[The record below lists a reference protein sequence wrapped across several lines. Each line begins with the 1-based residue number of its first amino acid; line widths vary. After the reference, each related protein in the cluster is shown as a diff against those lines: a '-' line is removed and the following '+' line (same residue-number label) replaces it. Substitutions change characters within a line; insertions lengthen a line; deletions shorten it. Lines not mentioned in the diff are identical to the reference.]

1 MRSGEQIRSAL
12 VKFADRWQGY
22 SGTERSEAQTF
33 LNELFECYGR
43 NRKDAGAV
51 FEDAHASTGIMDLHL
66 PGQLIVEMKA
76 PKEGTRLPQHRKQ
89 ALDYWHN
96 SADVATERP
105 APRFVVLCSFQRFEI
120 WEPGK
125 YPNAPLMEFG
135 LADLPDRYESLM
147 VLAGEEPLFQHSSKE
162 LTRSAAVAVARIYQ
176 GLLDREAAA
185 PESIQRFI
193 LQMVWL
199 FFAEDFDMIEGR
211 PTEQTLKFLTE
222 VGEVWSSYLMLGG
235 LFTSLNDPDDHGR
248 RGVLK
253 GTQYVNGDLFNKP
266 ALVHLTR
273 EEAAELL
280 EICRYDWRQVDPTIF
295 GSLIEGFLSSDRSA
309 LGAHYT
315 HEVDILKIVRP
326 TIVKPWRARIDAVT
340 TPDEGVALLDELCR
354 FRVLDPACGCGNFL
368 YVAYRE
374 LRHLEHTLKERITS
388 LAKASGLPVPTELPY
403 FPLRNM
409 QGIDVV
415 PMATAVARVT
425 LWMGHRQMIEK
436 YGAAEPPLPLVS
448 LASIRTADALR
459 VPWPETD
466 CIVGNPPFLGSQFMR
481 DAHGDDYLKWL
492 TITFK
497 VGIKDFCVYWFRRAH
512 QHLKPGQRAGL
523 VGTNSISQNRA
534 RSVSLEYVTS
544 NGGVIT
550 DAVSSQTWPGEA
562 KVHVSLVNWVNAPT
576 KPPTEFMLDNKPVS
590 GITAELRPP
599 ELSTG
604 DAPALPA
611 NKGRCFQGMTPVGEG
626 FILSD
631 VEAKTLLV
639 ATDADYRDVVR
650 PYLIGEDIAD
660 HPEQRPGRWIIDFGH
675 RPLELAM
682 KYPAAIKIVRER
694 VKPVRETNRDRFR
707 RENWWRF
714 GRPYTA
720 VRDALSGLPRY
731 IGAGRVGKRLLLTWC
746 DAWTC
751 PSDLV
756 YVFAFDD
763 DYSMGVLSSFTH
775 SAFAWSQSSTL
786 KRDIRYTPTSAF
798 LPFPWPYP
806 VTDEQ
811 RERVAEASR
820 RMIARRQ
827 EICAEE
833 QIGLTRLYNLVDDGA
848 YADLR
853 KLHRDLDE
861 AVAAC
866 YGWPKSIAQDKDEI
880 SRRLMALN
888 AEIVAGQR
896 PYDPFAGRD
905 GQSIAQQLGL
915 PVA

>member
-12 VKFADRWQGY
+12 VKFVGRWQGY
-22 SGTERSEAQTF
+22 AGTERAEAQTF

-43 NRKDAGAV
+43 DRKDAGAA
-51 FEDAHASTGIMDLHL
+51 FEDAHSSTGIMDLHL

-76 PKEGTRLPQHRKQ
+76 PKETARLAQHRKQ

-96 SADVATERP
+96 SADVTAGRP

-125 YPNAPLMEFG
+125 YPNAPLMAFA
-135 LADLPDRYESLM
+135 LAELPDRYESLM
-147 VLAGEEPLFQHSSKE
+147 VLAGDEPLFHYSSKG
-162 LTRSAAVAVARIYQ
+162 LTTVAAVAVAKVYQ
-176 GLLDREAAA
+176 GLLDREAAP

-199 FFAEDFDMIEGR
+199 FFAEDYNMIEGR
-211 PTEQTLKFLTE
+211 PTEQTLTFLTQ

-248 RGVLK
+248 QGVLK
-253 GTQYVNGDLFNKP
+253 GTRYVNGDLFNKP
-266 ALVHLTR
+266 ALVHLKK

-280 EICRYDWRQVDPTIF
+280 EISKYDWRQVDPTIF
-295 GSLIEGFLSSDRSA
+295 GSLIEGFLSGDRSA

-315 HEVDILKIVRP
+315 HEIDILKIVRP

-374 LRHLEHTLKERITS
+374 LRHLEHTLKERIAA
-388 LAKASGLPVPTELPY
+388 LAKASGLPVPTGLPY
-403 FPLRNM
+403 FPLSNM

-448 LASIRTADALR
+448 LGSIRTTDALR
-459 VPWPETD
+459 ATWPETD

-481 DAHGDDYLKWL
+481 DAHGDDYLRWL
-492 TITFK
+492 NSTFK
-497 VGIKDFCVYWFRRAH
+497 VGVKDFCVYWFRRAH

-523 VGTNSISQNRA
+523 VGTNSIAQNRA
-534 RSVSLEYVTS
+534 RSASLEYVTS
-544 NGGVIT
+544 NSGVIT

-562 KVHVSLVNWVNAPT
+562 KVHVSLVNWVKSPAE
-576 KPPTEFMLDNKPVS
+576 PPTEFNLDNKQVS

-599 ELSTG
+599 EQSTA

-611 NKGRCFQGMTPVGEG
+611 NKERCFQGMTPVGEG
-626 FILSD
+626 FILT
-631 VEAKTLLV
+631 EAEATALL
-639 ATDADYRDVVR
+639 ASREANYREVVR

-660 HPEQRPGRWIIDFGH
+660 DPGQRPGRWIIDFGQ

-682 KYPAAIKIVRER
+682 KYPAALKIVRER
-694 VKPVRETNRDRFR
+694 VKPIRETNKDRFR

-720 VRDALSGLPRY
+720 LRDAMTGLPRY
-731 IGAGRVGKRLLLTWC
+731 IVAGRIGKRLLLTWC
-746 DAWTC
+746 EPWTC

-763 DYSMGVLSSFTH
+763 DYSMGVLSSSIH
-775 SAFAWSQSSTL
+775 SAWAWSQSSTL
-786 KRDIRYTPTSAF
+786 KGDLRYTPTSAF

-827 EICAEE
+827 EICVQE
-833 QIGLTRLYNLVDDGA
+833 QFGLTPLYNLVDDGA
-848 YADLR
+848 YADLK
-853 KLHRDLDE
+853 KLHKELDE

-880 SRRLMALN
+880 TRRLMALN
-888 AEIVAGQR
+888 AEIAAGQR
-896 PYDPFAGRD
+896 PYEPFAGRD
-905 GQSIAQQLGL
+905 GKAVAQQLGL